1 MFYGW
6 KLATIGSCGNLLLQ
20 GSVFY
25 TMNAFIEPLVELH
38 GWSRAGIGLSM
49 TFASAMMT
57 LSMPIGI
64 MLTNKISI
72 RLLMTLGAFIGG
84 LSYVGLGYVDDI
96 RLFAALFAIVWVCG
110 QICGGV
116 VATMLMNRWFAAYR
130 GRAFGLVNMGTSL
143 SGAFLPF
150 VALVLV
156 DTLGVSWAFSILGGL
171 AFLLFP
177 LCWRIIRN
185 TPEDIGLAV
194 DGVAA
199 NPFAA
204 AREEEK
210 VIPMN
215 WRELVTSRQMWIIGV
230 SFGIG
235 LMAVGG
241 VLSQLKP
248 RFVDTGMSSYVA
260 MGFMCLTALLGAV
273 GKYAWGWVCDRSA
286 VRHEAVVPVQCVVV
300 GLHLPAPYL
309 VQRHPVRS
317 GVRRV
322 HGRHLDGIP
331 LRGRLSLRQE
341 AVPPRL

>member
-64 MLTNKISI
+64 MLTNKMSI

-156 DTLGVSWAFSILGGL
+156 DTLGVSWAF
-171 AFLLFP
+171 
-177 LCWRIIRN
+177 
-185 TPEDIGLAV
+185 
-194 DGVAA
+194 
-199 NPFAA
+199 
-204 AREEEK
+204 
-210 VIPMN
+210 
-215 WRELVTSRQMWIIGV
+215 
-230 SFGIG
+230 
-235 LMAVGG
+235 
-241 VLSQLKP
+241 
-248 RFVDTGMSSYVA
+248 
-260 MGFMCLTALLGAV
+260 
-273 GKYAWGWVCDRSA
+273 
-286 VRHEAVVPVQCVVV
+286 
-300 GLHLPAPYL
+300 
-309 VQRHPVRS
+309 
-317 GVRRV
+317 
-322 HGRHLDGIP
+322 
-331 LRGRLSLRQE
+331 
-341 AVPPRL
+341 